1 MAMSCTSGLTSKQN
15 IGFRWISPVR
25 LNPVTLEWT
34 PCNLGGRRLWF
45 RCPARGCGRRVAIL
59 FGGSVFACRHC
70 HKLAYA
76 SQRERGDYR
85 DTRRADRIREKL
97 QWEPGIL
104 NGDGYKPKGMHW
116 RTYERL
122 VVQHDAHVEES
133 LAGMARRLGLVGR
146 GLDGIGDLLKSDR

>member
-1 MAMSCTSGLTSKQN
+1 M
-15 IGFRWISPVR
+15 
-25 LNPVTLEWT
+25 
-34 PCNLGGRRLWF
+34 
-45 RCPARGCGRRVAIL
+45 AIL
-59 FGGSVFACRHC
+59 FGGSIFACRHC

-76 SQRERGDYR
+76 SQRERADDR
-85 DTRRADRIREKL
+85 ATRRADRLRDKL

-146 GLDGIGDLLKSDR
+146 GLDGIGDLLNSDR